1 MPKEEEDENVFSLL
15 IEIRRRERERERKK
29 NMISRLF
36 STGID
41 LCRTIGI

>member
-15 IEIRRRERERERKK
+15 IEIRRRERERKK